1 MKIELE
7 QIGSFA
13 FDIVRIAAMNQ
24 RWPNQARFVMSQPRP
39 TDALLFCCG
48 SDAKL
53 TYPNGDSVTFQR
65 GTLCLIPHG
74 AMYTWNF
81 YNEHNGSE
89 ISCML
94 FEFLLKNEEGEIL
107 EFGEKVEFLD
117 DGHGGRLRQLYEV
130 LITEY
135 ARPQVSYP
143 RIKAAAFSLLA
154 AVCEICRANMVSEQ
168 KYRCI
173 YKGIQYLE
181 EDPHQEKSIAELAE
195 MCNVS
200 INYFERLFR
209 EHRGMSPVKY
219 RQLRKCERAKGLLE
233 TSVLSLE
240 QIAEELN
247 FSDCAYFCRSFKKY
261 FGMTPTEYRRRN
273 SDIHME

>member
-1 MKIELE
+1 MRIAFE
-7 QIGSFA
+7 QINSSC
-13 FDIVRIAAMNQ
+13 FDIMKIAAMNQ
-24 RWPNQARFVMSQPRP
+24 RWANQPRFVMNQPRP

-48 SDAKL
+48 CDAKL
-53 TYPNGDSVTFQR
+53 TYPNGGSVTFEK
-65 GTLCLIPHG
+65 GSVCLIPHG
-74 AMYTWNF
+74 AMYTWDF
-81 YNEHNGSE
+81 DVARDGSE
-89 ISCML
+89 VSSML

-107 EFGEKVEFLD
+107 ELAEAVTFLD
-117 DGHGGRLRQLYEV
+117 DRHEGWIRQLYTV
-130 LITEY
+130 LIAEV

-154 AVCEICRANMVSEQ
+154 AVCEIYRAHVVTGRN
-168 KYRCI
+168 YRCI
-173 YKGIQYLE
+173 YKGIRYLE
-181 EDPHQEKSIAELAE
+181 EDLHQEKSIAELAE

-209 EHRGMSPVKY
+209 EYRGMTPVKY
-219 RQLRKCERAKGLLE
+219 RQLCKCERAKGLLE

-261 FGMTPTEYRRRN
+261 CGMTPTEYRKRN
-273 SDIHME
+273 TCYQE